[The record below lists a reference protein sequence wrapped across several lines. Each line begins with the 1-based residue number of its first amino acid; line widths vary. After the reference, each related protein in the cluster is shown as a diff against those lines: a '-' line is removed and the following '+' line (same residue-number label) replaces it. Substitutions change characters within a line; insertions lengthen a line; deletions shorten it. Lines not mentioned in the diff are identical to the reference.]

1 MSAATCVILVYL
13 HRTDLRSI
21 WTISESRMT
30 NKQSAPMRY
39 RGGLLFRNKPVRLCR
54 KNVGF
59 SMCFRALL
67 SLPYHASGPTSSTEK
82 DIGAENPETTTV
94 SGFFHADF

>member
-30 NKQSAPMRY
+30 NKQSAPVRY

-59 SMCFRALL
+59 SMCF
-67 SLPYHASGPTSSTEK
+67 
-82 DIGAENPETTTV
+82 
-94 SGFFHADF
+94 